1 MATKH
6 AVVVGGLGVIGRAL
20 IDHLAEDPDWDV
32 IALSRR
38 APDFETT
45 ARFVSVDLSNSDE
58 ARSKLA
64 ELSQSTHVFY
74 AAYQAMPTLAEEV
87 APNVALL
94 TNTVEALAAAA
105 PGLEH
110 VNLMEGG
117 KWYGCHLGPFRTPA
131 VEDDP
136 RHMPPNFYYD
146 QQDWLHGAAARHG
159 FTWSA
164 LRPEAVCGFAVGNP
178 MNLMMAIAVYAAI
191 CAELDVPFSFP
202 GKPSAW
208 TALYEVT
215 DARILAMAAQ
225 WAATDPGCAEEAFNI
240 TNGDVFRWCNLWPK
254 LADALAVEPG
264 APRGLSLTRF
274 MADKA
279 PVWDRIV
286 AKHDLRPYRFH
297 EIVSW
302 DFADA
307 IFAAEWDIARSTLKA
322 RRHGFDAFIE
332 TDQMFTELI
341 RDLQHK
347 RIIPTPTGATG

>member
-1 MATKH
+1 MAKKH

-20 IDHLAEDPDWDV
+20 VDHLTHDSDWDV
-32 IALSRR
+32 VALSRR

-45 ARFVSVDLSNSDE
+45 ARFVSVDLSDHNE
-58 ARSKLA
+58 AREKLA
-64 ELSQSTHVFY
+64 ELDETTHVFY
-74 AAYQAMPTLAEEV
+74 AAYQAMPTFAEEV

-94 TNTVEALAAAA
+94 ANAVDALVTAA
-105 PGLEH
+105 PGLRH

-146 QQDWLHGAAARHG
+146 QQDWLEVAAARHG

-164 LRPEAVCGFAVGNP
+164 LRPEAVCGFAAGNP

-202 GKPSAW
+202 GKPGAW

-215 DARILAMAAQ
+215 DARLLAQAAE
-225 WAATDPGCAEEAFNI
+225 WAATSPSCAGEAFNI
-240 TNGDVFRWCNLWPK
+240 TNGDVFRWCYLWPK
-254 LADALAVEPG
+254 LADSFALPCAEP
-264 APRGLSLTRF
+264 RHLSLTQF
-274 MADKA
+274 MADKE

-286 AKHDLRPYRFH
+286 AKHDLRPYAF
-297 EIVSW
+297 EDIVSW
-302 DFADA
+302 RFADA
-307 IFAAEWDIARSTLKA
+307 IFGTEWDIARSTLKA
-322 RRHGFDAFIE
+322 RRHGFDGFTE
-332 TDQMFTELI
+332 TDRMFTELFA
-341 RDLQHK
+341 DLRRN
-347 RIIPTPTGATG
+347 RIIPTPTGAAP

>member
-1 MATKH
+1 MARNN

-20 IDHLAEDPDWDV
+20 IDHLTNRPDWGV
-32 IALSRR
+32 VALSRR
-38 APDFETT
+38 RPDFETS
-45 ARFVSVDLSNSDE
+45 ARFVSVDLSDRGD
-58 ARSKLA
+58 AHAKLA
-64 ELSQSTHVFY
+64 ELDQTTHVFY
-74 AAYQAMPTLAEEV
+74 AAYQAMPTYAEEV

-94 TNTVEALAAAA
+94 ANAVDALVAAA
-105 PGLEH
+105 PRLQH

-146 QQDWLHGAAARHG
+146 QQDWLESAAARHG

-191 CAELDVPFSFP
+191 CAELDVPFAFP
-202 GKPSAW
+202 GKAGAW

-215 DARILAMAAQ
+215 DARILAAAAQ
-225 WAATDPGCAEEAFNI
+225 WAATTPACAAEAFNI
-240 TNGDVFRWCNLWPK
+240 TNGDVFRWCNLWPQ
-254 LADALAVEPG
+254 LAESFDLPTAEP
-264 APRGLSLTRF
+264 RHLSLTRF

-286 AKHDLRPYRFH
+286 AKHDLRPYPF
-297 EIVSW
+297 EAVVSW
-302 DFADA
+302 GFADA
-307 IFAAEWDIARSTLKA
+307 IFGTEWDIARSTLKA

-332 TDQMFTELI
+332 TDRMFSELFD
-341 RDLQHK
+341 DLQRQ
-347 RIIPTPTGATG
+347 RIIPTPTGAPR